1 MGKKT
6 SKENIR
12 EWIQSIIIAI
22 VVTIPIVIFAS
33 PTYVSGVSMQSVLGD
48 KDILISEKITKIRG
62 SYKHGD
68 IVVFDA
74 KPIDDEAFI
83 KRVIGLPNDTVE
95 IKEGHVYVNG
105 ELLKEDYLKE
115 GTSTFIDVNLK
126 VPEGKLFVLG
136 DNRGNSQDSRMI
148 GCISM
153 DKVKNRAYFRI
164 FPFNKIGQIK

>member
-1 MGKKT
+1 MSNKT

-12 EWIQSIIIAI
+12 EWIQSIIVAI
-22 VVTIPIVIFAS
+22 VITIPIMLLAR
-33 PTYVSGVSMQSVLGD
+33 PTYVSGASMQSVLGD
-48 KDILISEKITKIRG
+48 KDILIAEKITKIRG
-62 SYKHGD
+62 SFKHGD

-74 KPIDDEAFI
+74 KPIENKAFI

-105 ELLKEDYLKE
+105 ELLKEEYLKE
-115 GTSTFIDVNLK
+115 GTNTFIDVNLK
-126 VPEGKLFVLG
+126 VPEGQLFVLG
-136 DNRGNSQDSRMI
+136 DNREHSKDSRML

-164 FPFNKIGQIK
+164 FPFNKIGEIK

>member
-1 MGKKT
+1 MSNKT
-6 SKENIR
+6 PKENIR

-22 VVTIPIVIFAS
+22 VVTIPIVLFAS

-48 KDILISEKITKIRG
+48 KDILISERITKIRENFE
-62 SYKHGD
+62 HGD

-74 KPIDDEAFI
+74 KPIDDKAFI

-105 ELLKEDYLKE
+105 QLLKEEYLKD
-115 GTSTFIDVNLK
+115 GTDTFIDVNLK

-153 DKVKNRAYFRI
+153 DKVKTRAYFRV
-164 FPFNKIGQIK
+164 FPFNKMGQIK

>member
-1 MGKKT
+1 MSKKT

-22 VVTIPIVIFAS
+22 IVTIPIVVFAR

-48 KDILISEKITKIRG
+48 KDILISEKITQIRE

-74 KPIDDEAFI
+74 KPIDNEAFI

-115 GTSTFIDVNLK
+115 GTNTFMDVSLK

-136 DNRGNSQDSRMI
+136 DNRGNSKDSRMI

-153 DKVKNRAYFRI
+153 DKVKSRAYFRV
-164 FPFNKIGQIK
+164 FPFNKMGQIK